1 MLLVLPLFLSA
12 TMTFVNGILAKNGIW
27 RKNSFLSHFFF
38 FFLAHT
44 CLWHFVCKA
53 LEIPRW
59 DPQVKQRFEPKKGY

>member
-38 FFLAHT
+38 FFSCSYLPLAFRVQSSGDSAVGST
-44 CLWHFVCKA
+44 S
-53 LEIPRW
+53 
-59 DPQVKQRFEPKKGY
+59 